1 MRAPRL
7 TLPWTFANKVYRMTR
22 FPLPRLIPLA
32 IAAAFAGFGIF
43 VAPSWSPLPQA
54 GIAKAE
60 AAEPAADPFA
70 PIAAVLR
77 HPRCM
82 NCHPRDDR
90 PRQGDDQHP
99 HLQNIVRGPDNM
111 GFVNARCNACHRDE
125 NNAHTA
131 VPGAPNW
138 TLAPLSMGWT
148 GLNDADLCTAL
159 KDETR
164 NGGKTIAELVRHM
177 SHDKLVLWGWAPGGT
192 RTPVSTPHPE
202 FVKQLK
208 AWEAAGA
215 PCPAG

>member
-1 MRAPRL
+1 
-7 TLPWTFANKVYRMTR
+7 MTR
-22 FPLPRLIPLA
+22 FALFRIVSFAAVAA
-32 IAAAFAGFGIF
+32 IAGIGLSGEPAWTLSPHAVISTAA
-43 VAPSWSPLPQA
+43 
-54 GIAKAE
+54 
-60 AAEPAADPFA
+60 AAETAGAEFA
-70 PIAAVLR
+70 PIAVVLR

-90 PRQGDDQHP
+90 PRQGDDEHL

-125 NNAHTA
+125 NNAHTG

-148 GLNDADLCTAL
+148 GLNDADLCSAL
-159 KDETR
+159 KDETK

-177 SHDKLVLWGWAPGGT
+177 SHDKLVLWGWTPGGT
-192 RTPVSTPHPE
+192 RTPVSTPHAD

-215 PCPAG
+215 PCPAS